1 MFGHS
6 QLGTYAF
13 GESPPLRTTFAL
25 IARVVIVPAIRA
37 RKSAAATVAAVMRFR
52 PK

>member
-6 QLGTYAF
+6 PLGSYAF
-13 GESPPLRTTFAL
+13 GEFPPLRTTFAL

-37 RKSAAATVAAVMRFR
+37 RKEAQAAVAAVMRFR